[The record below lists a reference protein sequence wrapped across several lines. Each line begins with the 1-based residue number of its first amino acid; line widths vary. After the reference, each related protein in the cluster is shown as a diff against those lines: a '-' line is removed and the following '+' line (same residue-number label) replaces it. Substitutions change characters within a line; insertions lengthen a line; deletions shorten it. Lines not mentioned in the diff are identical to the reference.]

1 MILSTD
7 QKIKLKKLFEEKKFS
22 ELDFFIES
30 LGNLKELPL
39 NILNIYAV
47 SKVLNINS
55 TIEDY
60 KISAFCFNK
69 IYSEDQSNR
78 DAFNNLILASI
89 KAMSFEYS
97 EKHLISEYKKNN
109 NDPKILEGLA
119 KMNFFY
125 NNMKE
130 STYYYEK
137 LVSISPNFLSIW
149 TSFLG
154 SMNYHYE
161 IDQKKYLDFCKN
173 FDQTFKIDIEKFNKT
188 KHRNEKLKVG
198 FLSADLKYHSVSY
211 FLSGLLKNIN
221 KDEIELIAISNL
233 ETHQHDQMTRD
244 LKENFNEWH
253 DVSQIDDIKLVQFIR
268 SMNLDVLIDL
278 NGYTYK
284 NRINVLRARCA
295 PIQISWLGYCNSL
308 GVKNIDYLIT
318 DPNLIKKGEEDL
330 YSEKIIF
337 MPKIWNALPKP
348 NNLPEIKINK
358 KDKNFFIFGSF
369 NNFQKISLDTIKI
382 WSKILKE
389 SNSKLILKN
398 SLNFNVKKSNEILLE
413 KFEKENVDLNKIEIL
428 SRTKTAEQ
436 HIENFNNIDLSLDT
450 FPKPGVTTSFQSIL
464 MGVPVLTMKGFNF
477 NSRCGESIN
486 RNLKLEDF
494 IAEDGEDYIKK
505 ALLIKNG
512 NKINE
517 LYRKEFREK
526 ALKSCLFDTETFAK
540 DFTKLIRSL

>member
-89 KAMSFEYS
+89 KAMSFEYL
-97 EKHLISEYKKNN
+97 EKYLISEYKKNN

-161 IDQKKYLDFCKN
+161 ID
-173 FDQTFKIDIEKFNKT
+173 
-188 KHRNEKLKVG
+188 
-198 FLSADLKYHSVSY
+198 
-211 FLSGLLKNIN
+211 
-221 KDEIELIAISNL
+221 
-233 ETHQHDQMTRD
+233 
-244 LKENFNEWH
+244 
-253 DVSQIDDIKLVQFIR
+253 
-268 SMNLDVLIDL
+268 
-278 NGYTYK
+278 
-284 NRINVLRARCA
+284 
-295 PIQISWLGYCNSL
+295 
-308 GVKNIDYLIT
+308 
-318 DPNLIKKGEEDL
+318 
-330 YSEKIIF
+330 
-337 MPKIWNALPKP
+337 
-348 NNLPEIKINK
+348 
-358 KDKNFFIFGSF
+358 
-369 NNFQKISLDTIKI
+369 
-382 WSKILKE
+382 
-389 SNSKLILKN
+389 
-398 SLNFNVKKSNEILLE
+398 
-413 KFEKENVDLNKIEIL
+413 
-428 SRTKTAEQ
+428 
-436 HIENFNNIDLSLDT
+436 
-450 FPKPGVTTSFQSIL
+450 
-464 MGVPVLTMKGFNF
+464 
-477 NSRCGESIN
+477 
-486 RNLKLEDF
+486 
-494 IAEDGEDYIKK
+494 
-505 ALLIKNG
+505 
-512 NKINE
+512 
-517 LYRKEFREK
+517 
-526 ALKSCLFDTETFAK
+526 
-540 DFTKLIRSL
+540 